1 MPQLTDSHVDRPD
14 TPDPDSVVQGTR
26 KRRPTQRLRENG
38 DPLAH
43 KRAKQKPS
51 SAALTAS
58 NPPTASP
65 ALQVIEGGSATARNV
80 PAASTSLSSLQG
92 LVTADL
98 TDDGLSD
105 GLDIQPIDVDDG
117 GLEDFRKDEEE
128 EEGEATEC
136 EETDDAELGK
146 LPITIFNLI
155 DLSDF

>member
-1 MPQLTDSHVDRPD
+1 LH
-14 TPDPDSVVQGTR
+14 
-26 KRRPTQRLRENG
+26 ENG

-51 SAALTAS
+51 SAVLTAS

-65 ALQVIEGGSATARNV
+65 TLQVIKGGSAIARNI

-92 LVTADL
+92 LVTANL

-105 GLDIQPIDVDDG
+105 GLDIQPINIDDG
-117 GLEDFRKDEEE
+117 GLEDFRKDKEEE
-128 EEGEATEC
+128 REATKRK
-136 EETDDAELGK
+136 ETDDAELGK

>member
-1 MPQLTDSHVDRPD
+1 MPEFTDSRVDQPD
-14 TPDPDSVVQGTR
+14 TPNPDGVVQGTR
-26 KRRPTQRLRENG
+26 KRRPMQRLHENG

-58 NPPTASP
+58 NLPTAST
-65 ALQVIEGGSATARNV
+65 ALQVIEGGSARARNV

-92 LVTADL
+92 IVTADL

-105 GLDIQPIDVDDG
+105 GLDIQPIDVDDS
-117 GLEDFRKDEEE
+117 GLEDFNKDEE
-128 EEGEATEC
+128 EEGEATER

-146 LPITIFNLI
+146 LPITIFDLI
-155 DLSDF
+155 DLLDF